1 LQDDILSA
9 EWSSSEWY
17 SRGMLLRTKI
27 AAFTFLLAASLF
39 AQQKEAPAPQSTAK
53 TAIPVLAVEG
63 LGQGAMPLD
72 GPWQFHTGDDLQW
85 ASPSFDDSSWEPM
98 QLDGPWG
105 SQGHSAY
112 TGYAWYRRHVQI
124 KTLGGAQAKY
134 ALLMPPVDDAYEIF
148 WNGKPIGQYGEF
160 PPRARWYYT
169 PLIRRFPVPSAES
182 GTIAI
187 RVWKSPLLFVDPDS
201 LGGLYGPPLLGDA
214 DTIEAQVAAW
224 NAQLMRQNLYD
235 YTLDIL
241 YGFVMLLSLLLW
253 SRNRKVKLFLWL
265 AIFTATPMILS
276 IFQGVFQFPI
286 YFGLGR
292 GFNQPIYA
300 LNHVSLWFLLLYLL
314 RLDGRPTL
322 AKWTRVLAIVTV
334 LAGVLDGALAFF
346 WGHAGAAML
355 ALDAILTTLILVV
368 EVFPFVIIGIGIRQ
382 RLEPSRWWL
391 AISAFV
397 SQMINTI
404 ADASAAGQR
413 FTHWTLYYKVTTPL
427 FTLFG
432 VRFNAGDL
440 AGIGLFLSILY
451 AVYRHSVEQQVRQT
465 ALEQEMQSARE
476 IQRVLIP
483 ETLPSLEGFAM
494 SSAYQPAQ
502 EVGGDFFQIIHEDE
516 GSTIVAL
523 GDVSGKGLKA
533 AMSVSLIVGVLRSLS
548 GEHSSPVEM
557 LQGLNR
563 CLCGRLQGGFVTA
576 IVMRL
581 FPNGKIILANAGH
594 LPPFLNSA
602 ELVIE
607 GSLPLGLISFAEYTE
622 MQIQLHPGD
631 HLSLYT
637 DGLVE
642 ARSSTGEIYGFERLN
657 TLFASRPTA
666 QQATQ
671 AAVAFGQEDDITV
684 LTLTRLAAG
693 EESTTSVTAPFLEPA
708 SAKV

>member
-1 LQDDILSA
+1 
-9 EWSSSEWY
+9 
-17 SRGMLLRTKI
+17 MLLPAKI
-27 AAFTFLLAASLF
+27 AACAFLLAASHF
-39 AQQKEAPAPQSTAK
+39 AQPKEVPAPQSSAK
-53 TAIPVLAVEG
+53 AAPPVLTVAG
-63 LGQGAMPLD
+63 LGQGAISLD
-72 GPWQFHTGDDLQW
+72 GPWQFHTGDNPEW
-85 ASPSFDDSSWEPM
+85 ASPSFDDSRWESI
-98 QLDGPWG
+98 QVNGPWG
-105 SQGHSAY
+105 SQDHPGY

-124 KTLGGAQAKY
+124 NTLAGSKTKY
-134 ALLMPPVDDAYEIF
+134 ALLMPPVDDAYEVF
-148 WNGKPIGQYGEF
+148 WNGKSIGQFGQF
-160 PPRARWYYT
+160 PPRPRWYYSRF
-169 PLIRRFPVPSAES
+169 IRSFPVPSAES
-182 GTIAI
+182 GTISV
-187 RVWKSPLLFVDPDS
+187 RVWKSPLLFVDPDF
-201 LGGLYGPPLLGDA
+201 LGGMYGAPLLGDTN
-214 DTIEAQVAAW
+214 TIDVQLAAS
-224 NAQLMRQNLYD
+224 NAQDMKQNLYD
-235 YTLDIL
+235 FTLVIL
-241 YGFVMLLSLLLW
+241 YGFVTVLSLLLW

-265 AIFTATPMILS
+265 AIFTATPVMLFLI
-276 IFQGVFQFPI
+276 QGMLQIPI
-286 YFGLGR
+286 DYGLGR
-292 GFNQPIYA
+292 GLNQPIYA

-314 RLDGRPTL
+314 RLDDRPTL
-322 AKWTRVLAIVTV
+322 ARWTRVLAIVTV
-334 LAGVLDGALAFF
+334 TAGLLDGALAFF
-346 WGHAGAAML
+346 WGQAGAGML

-413 FTHWTLYYKVTTPL
+413 FTHWTLYNRVMTPL
-427 FTLFG
+427 FTVFG
-432 VRFNAGDL
+432 VYFTAADL

-451 AVYRHSVEQQVRQT
+451 AVYRYNMEQQARQT

-483 ETLPSLEGFAM
+483 ETLPSLEGYAM

-502 EVGGDFFQIIHEDE
+502 EVGGDFFQIIREDG
-516 GSTIVAL
+516 GSAIVAL

-548 GEHSSPVEM
+548 GEKSSPVQM
-557 LQGLNR
+557 LQALNR

-581 FPNGKIILANAGH
+581 FPNGKVILANAGH
-594 LPPFLNSA
+594 LPPFLNSG
-602 ELVIE
+602 ELEIE
-607 GSLPLGLISFAEYTE
+607 GSLPLGLISFAEYSE
-622 MQIQLHPGD
+622 MQIHLHPGD

-657 TLFASRPTA
+657 TLFATQPTA

-684 LTLTRLAAG
+684 LTLTRLSAG
-693 EESTTSVTAPFLEPA
+693 EESSTSLTAPFLEPA
-708 SAKV
+708 PAEA

>member
-1 LQDDILSA
+1 
-9 EWSSSEWY
+9 
-17 SRGMLLRTKI
+17 MLLRAKI
-27 AAFTFLLAASLF
+27 VACTFLLAASLF
-39 AQQKEAPAPQSTAK
+39 AQREDVAHPQQNAATTTPA
-53 TAIPVLAVEG
+53 LAVEG
-63 LGQGAMPLD
+63 LGQGAVALD
-72 GPWQFHTGDDLQW
+72 GPWQFHTGDNPEW
-85 ASPSFDDSSWEPM
+85 ASPSFDDSAWEPI
-98 QLDGPWG
+98 QLTGSWG
-105 SQGHSAY
+105 SQSHPGY

-124 KTLGGAQAKY
+124 HKVGGSHSAY
-134 ALLMPPVDDAYEIF
+134 ALLMPPVDDAYEVF
-148 WNGKPIGQYGEF
+148 WNGKLIGHFGKF
-160 PPRARWYYT
+160 PPRPRWYYS
-169 PLIRRFPVPSAES
+169 PFIRSFAVPTAES
-182 GTIAI
+182 GTIAV

-201 LGGLYGPPLLGDA
+201 LGGMYGPPLLGDS
-214 DTIEAQVAAW
+214 DTIDAQFAAS
-224 NAQLMRQNLYD
+224 NAQTMRQNLYD
-235 YTLDIL
+235 FTLVIL
-241 YGFVMLLSLLLW
+241 YGFVTLLGLLLW

-265 AIFTATPMILS
+265 AIFTATPVMLFVI
-276 IFQGVFQFPI
+276 QGVLQIPI
-286 YFGLGR
+286 YYGLGR

-300 LNHVSLWFLLLYLL
+300 LNHISLWFLLLYLL
-314 RLDGRPTL
+314 RLDGHPTL
-322 AKWTRVLAIVTV
+322 VRWTRALAIVT
-334 LAGVLDGALAFF
+334 LTAGILDGALAFL
-346 WGHAGAAML
+346 WGNAGSGML
-355 ALDAILTTLILVV
+355 SLDAILTTLILVV
-368 EVFPFVIIGIGIRQ
+368 EVFPFVIISIGIRQ

-404 ADASAAGQR
+404 ADASSAGQR

-427 FTLFG
+427 FSVFG
-432 VRFNAGDL
+432 VHFTAADL

-451 AVYRHSVEQQVRQT
+451 AVYRYSMEQQARQGV
-465 ALEQEMQSARE
+465 LEQEMQSAQE

-502 EVGGDFFQIIHEDE
+502 EVGGDFFQIIREDE

-548 GEHSSPVEM
+548 GENSTPVQM

-576 IVMRL
+576 IVLRL
-581 FPNGKIILANAGH
+581 FPNGRVILANAGH
-594 LPPFLNSA
+594 LPPFLNSG
-602 ELVIE
+602 ELEIE
-607 GSLPLGLISFAEYTE
+607 GSLPLGLISLAEYSE
-622 MQIQLHPGD
+622 IQIQLHPGD

-657 TLFASRPTA
+657 ALFASRPTA
-666 QQATQ
+666 QQATE

-693 EESTTSVTAPFLEPA
+693 EESTTSLTAPFLEPA
-708 SAKV
+708 PAEV

>member
-1 LQDDILSA
+1 
-9 EWSSSEWY
+9 
-17 SRGMLLRTKI
+17 MLLRSKI
-27 AAFTFLLAASLF
+27 AACSFLLAMSLL
-39 AQQKEAPAPQSTAK
+39 AQQKAAPAPQSTTHAA
-53 TAIPVLAVEG
+53 TPVLAVQG
-63 LGQGAMPLD
+63 LGQGAIPLD
-72 GPWQFHTGDDLQW
+72 GTWQFHTGDNPEW
-85 ASPSFDDSSWEPM
+85 ASPLFDDSRWESI
-98 QLDGPWG
+98 QVNGPWG
-105 SQGHSAY
+105 SQDHPGY

-124 KTLGGAQAKY
+124 NTLAGSKTKY
-134 ALLMPPVDDAYEIF
+134 ALLMPPVDDAYEVF
-148 WNGKPIGQYGEF
+148 WNGKSIGQFGQF
-160 PPRARWYYT
+160 PPRPRWYYST
-169 PLIRRFPVPSAES
+169 FPSSFPVPSAES

-201 LGGLYGPPLLGDA
+201 LGGMYGPPVLGDA
-214 DTIEAQVAAW
+214 DTIDAQLTAS
-224 NAQLMRQNLYD
+224 NAQNIRQNLYD
-235 YTLDIL
+235 FTLVIL
-241 YGFVMLLSLLLW
+241 YGFVTLLSLLLW
-253 SRNRKVKLFLWL
+253 SRNRRVKLFLWL
-265 AIFTATPMILS
+265 AIFTATPVMLFLI
-276 IFQGVFQFPI
+276 QGVLQIPI
-286 YFGLGR
+286 DYGLGR
-292 GFNQPIYA
+292 GLNQPIYA

-314 RLDGRPTL
+314 RLDKRPTL
-322 AKWTRVLAIVTV
+322 VRWTRMLAIVTV
-334 LAGVLDGALAFF
+334 AAGVLDGALAFF
-346 WGHAGAAML
+346 WGNAGAGML

-427 FTLFG
+427 FTIFG
-432 VRFNAGDL
+432 VHFTAADL

-451 AVYRHSVEQQVRQT
+451 AVYRYSMEQQARQN

-502 EVGGDFFQIIHEDE
+502 EVGGDFFQIIREDA

-548 GEHSSPVEM
+548 GENSSPVQM

-581 FPNGKIILANAGH
+581 FPNGKVILANAGH

-602 ELVIE
+602 ELEIE
-607 GSLPLGLISFAEYTE
+607 GSLPLGLLSFAEYSE
-622 MQIQLHPGD
+622 VQIQLHPGD

-657 TLFASRPTA
+657 RLFATRPTA

-684 LTLTRLAAG
+684 LTLTRLEAG
-693 EESTTSVTAPFLEPA
+693 EESTTSLSAPFLEPA
-708 SAKV
+708 PAEV

>member
-1 LQDDILSA
+1 
-9 EWSSSEWY
+9 
-17 SRGMLLRTKI
+17 MLLQAKI
-27 AAFTFLLAASLF
+27 AACTLLLAVSLF

-53 TAIPVLAVEG
+53 VASPVLAVEG
-63 LGQGAMPLD
+63 LGQGSIALD
-72 GPWQFHTGDDLQW
+72 GPWQFHAGDDPAW
-85 ASPSFDDSSWEPM
+85 ASPSYDDSA
-98 QLDGPWG
+98 WG
-105 SQGHSAY
+105 AIQVTDRWGTQNHPAY
-112 TGYAWYRRHVQI
+112 TGYAWYRRHVRI
-124 KTLGGAQAKY
+124 NTIGGAPAKY
-134 ALLMPPVDDAYEIF
+134 ALLMPPVDDVYEIF
-148 WNGKPIGQYGEF
+148 WNGKPIGQSGKF

-169 PLIRRFPVPSAES
+169 PPARSFAVPAAGS

-201 LGGLYGPPLLGDA
+201 LGGLYGPPVLGDA
-214 DTIEAQVAAW
+214 DTIDAQLTAL
-224 NAQLMRQNLYD
+224 NAQSMWQNLYD

-265 AIFTATPMILS
+265 AIFTATPLVLS
-276 IFQGVFQFPI
+276 LIQGVVQVPI
-286 YFGLGR
+286 DYGLGR
-292 GFNQPIYA
+292 GLNQPIYA

-322 AKWTRVLAIVTV
+322 ARWTRVLAILTVVTG
-334 LAGVLDGALAFF
+334 LLDGALAFF
-346 WGHAGAAML
+346 WGSAGPGML
-355 ALDAILTTLILVV
+355 ALDAVLTTLILVV

-391 AISAFV
+391 AISAFI

-413 FTHWTLYYKVTTPL
+413 FTHWTLYDKLNAPL
-427 FTLFG
+427 FTVFG
-432 VRFNAGDL
+432 VRFDAADL

-451 AVYRHSVEQQVRQT
+451 AVYRFNLDQQVRQS
-465 ALEQEMQSARE
+465 ALEREMQSARE
-476 IQRVLIP
+476 IQQVLIP
-483 ETLPSLEGFAM
+483 ETLPSLPGFSM

-502 EVGGDFFQIIHEDE
+502 EVGGDFFQIIHEDA

-548 GEHSSPVEM
+548 GENSSPVQM

-576 IVMRL
+576 MVMRL
-581 FPNGKIILANAGH
+581 FPNGKVILANAGH
-594 LPPFLNSA
+594 LPPFLNSR
-602 ELVIE
+602 ELEIE
-607 GSLPLGLISFAEYTE
+607 GSLPLGLLSFAEYNE
-622 MQIQLHPGD
+622 IQIQLHPGD

-642 ARSSTGEIYGFERLN
+642 ARSATGEIYGFERLN
-657 TLFASRPTA
+657 TLFATRPSA

-684 LTLTRLAAG
+684 LTLTRLSAG
-693 EESTTSVTAPFLEPA
+693 EESTTSLTAPFLEPA
-708 SAKV
+708 PAEV

>member
-1 LQDDILSA
+1 
-9 EWSSSEWY
+9 
-17 SRGMLLRTKI
+17 MLLPAKI
-27 AAFTFLLAASLF
+27 AAWSFLLAASLL
-39 AQQKEAPAPQSTAK
+39 AQQLITPQLQPNVATP
-53 TAIPVLAVEG
+53 TPVLTVEG
-63 LGQGAMPLD
+63 LGQGAVALD
-72 GPWQFHTGDDLQW
+72 GPWQFRTGDNPEW
-85 ASPSFDDSSWEPM
+85 ASPSFDDSAWEPI
-98 QLDGPWG
+98 QITGSWG
-105 SQGHSAY
+105 SQSHPGY
-112 TGYAWYRRHVQI
+112 TGYAWYRRHLEIHAV
-124 KTLGGAQAKY
+124 GGAHPNY
-134 ALLMPPVDDAYEIF
+134 ALLMPPVDDAYEVF
-148 WNGKPIGQYGEF
+148 WNGKLIGHSGKL
-160 PPRARWYYT
+160 PPRPRWYYT
-169 PLIRRFPVPSAES
+169 PFMRSFVVPATES
-182 GTIAI
+182 GTVAV

-201 LGGLYGPPLLGDA
+201 LGGIYGPPLLGDA
-214 DTIEAQVAAW
+214 DSIDAQLIAT
-224 NAQLMRQNLYD
+224 NAQSMRQNLYD
-235 YTLDIL
+235 FTLVIL
-241 YGFVMLLSLLLW
+241 YGFVTLLSLLLW
-253 SRNRKVKLFLWL
+253 SRNRKVQLFLWL
-265 AIFTATPMILS
+265 AIFTATPVLLFVIQGMLQIS
-276 IFQGVFQFPI
+276 IS
-286 YFGLGR
+286 YGLGR
-292 GFNQPIYA
+292 GLNQPIYA

-314 RLDGRPTL
+314 QLDGRPVL
-322 AKWTRVLAIVTV
+322 ARWTRVLATVTV
-334 LAGVLDGALAFF
+334 VAGILDGALAFF
-346 WGHAGAAML
+346 WGNAGPGML

-368 EVFPFVIIGIGIRQ
+368 EVFPFVIIAIGIRQ

-404 ADASAAGQR
+404 ADASSAGQR

-427 FTLFG
+427 FILFG
-432 VRFNAGDL
+432 VRFTAGDL

-451 AVYRHSVEQQVRQT
+451 AVYRFSMEQQARQA

-483 ETLPSLEGFAM
+483 ETLPSLEGYAM

-548 GEHSSPVEM
+548 GENSSPVEM

-576 IVMRL
+576 IVLRL
-581 FPNGKIILANAGH
+581 FPNGKVILANAGH
-594 LPPFLNSA
+594 LPPYLNSS
-602 ELVIE
+602 ELEIE
-607 GSLPLGLISFAEYTE
+607 GSLPLGLISFAEYGE
-622 MQIQLHPGD
+622 IQIQLHPGD

-657 TLFASRPTA
+657 ELFASRPTA

-671 AAVAFGQEDDITV
+671 AAVDFGQEDDITV

-693 EESTTSVTAPFLEPA
+693 EESTTSLTAPFLEPVPA
-708 SAKV
+708 EA

>member
-1 LQDDILSA
+1 
-9 EWSSSEWY
+9 
-17 SRGMLLRTKI
+17 MLLQAKI
-27 AAFTFLLAASLF
+27 AACGFLLTVSLF
-39 AQQKEAPAPQSTAK
+39 AQQKVVPAPQATPQASA
-53 TAIPVLAVEG
+53 PVLAVEG
-63 LGQGAMPLD
+63 LGPGAIPLD
-72 GPWQFHTGDDLQW
+72 GAWQFHTGDNPQW
-85 ASPSFDDSSWEPM
+85 ASPSFDDSGWESM
-98 QLDGPWG
+98 QVNGPWG
-105 SQGHSAY
+105 SQGHPGY

-124 KTLGGAQAKY
+124 HTVSGSQAKY
-134 ALLMPPVDDAYEIF
+134 ALLMPQVDDAYEIF
-148 WNGKPIGQYGEF
+148 WNGKSIGRFGRF
-160 PPRARWYYT
+160 PPRPRWYYT
-169 PLIRRFPVPSAES
+169 SFIRSFVVPSAES

-187 RVWKSPLLFVDPDS
+187 RVWKSPLLFVDPAT
-201 LGGLYGPPLLGDA
+201 LGGIYGPPLLGDA
-214 DTIEAQVAAW
+214 DTIDAQLAAS
-224 NAQLMRQNLYD
+224 NAQTMRQNLYD
-235 YTLDIL
+235 FTLVIL
-241 YGFVMLLSLLLW
+241 YGFVTLLSLLLW

-265 AIFTATPMILS
+265 AIFTATPVMLFLI
-276 IFQGVFQFPI
+276 QGVLQIPI
-286 YFGLGR
+286 DYGLGR
-292 GFNQPIYA
+292 GLNQPIYA

-314 RLDGRPTL
+314 RLDGRPAL
-322 AKWTRVLAIVTV
+322 ARWTRVLAIVTV
-334 LAGVLDGALAFF
+334 VAGVLDGALAFI
-346 WGHAGAAML
+346 WGNAGAGML

-397 SQMINTI
+397 SQMINSI

-413 FTHWTLYYKVTTPL
+413 FTHWTLWDRVMAPL
-427 FTLFG
+427 FTIFG
-432 VRFNAGDL
+432 VHFTAADL

-451 AVYRHSVEQQVRQT
+451 AVYRYNVEQQARQT

-502 EVGGDFFQIIHEDE
+502 EVGGDFFQIIREDQ

-548 GEHSSPVEM
+548 GENSSPVQM

-576 IVMRL
+576 IVLRL
-581 FPNGKIILANAGH
+581 FPNGKVILANAGH

-602 ELVIE
+602 ELEIE
-607 GSLPLGLISFAEYTE
+607 GSLPLGLLSFAEYSE
-622 MQIQLHPGD
+622 VEIRLHPGD

-642 ARSSTGEIYGFERLN
+642 ARSATGEIYGFERLN
-657 TLFASRPTA
+657 ALFATQPTA

-693 EESTTSVTAPFLEPA
+693 EESSTSLTAPFLEPA
-708 SAKV
+708 ASEA

>member
-1 LQDDILSA
+1 
-9 EWSSSEWY
+9 
-17 SRGMLLRTKI
+17 MLLRTKI

-39 AQQKEAPAPQSTAK
+39 AQPKEAPAPQLTAK
-53 TAIPVLAVEG
+53 AATPVLVVQG
-63 LGQGAMPLD
+63 LGQGAIPLD
-72 GPWQFHTGDDLQW
+72 GSWQFHTGDNPEW
-85 ASPSFDDSSWEPM
+85 ASPSFDDSRWESM
-98 QLDGPWG
+98 QLNGSWG
-105 SQGHSAY
+105 GQGHPSY

-124 KTLGGAQAKY
+124 HSLPGSQAKY

-148 WNGKPIGQYGEF
+148 WNGRPIGQFGKF
-160 PPRARWYYT
+160 PPRPRWYYST
-169 PLIRRFPVPSAES
+169 FPTSFPVPSAES

-201 LGGLYGPPLLGDA
+201 LGGMYGPPLLGDV
-214 DTIEAQVAAW
+214 DTIGAQLTAF
-224 NAQLMRQNLYD
+224 NAQNIRQNLYD
-235 YTLDIL
+235 FTLVIL
-241 YGFVMLLSLLLW
+241 YGFVTLLSLLLW

-265 AIFTATPMILS
+265 AIFTATPVMLFVI
-276 IFQGVFQFPI
+276 QGVLQIPI
-286 YFGLGR
+286 YYGFGR

-314 RLDGRPTL
+314 RLDDRPTL
-322 AKWTRVLAIVTV
+322 SRWTQVLAIVTV
-334 LAGVLDGALAFF
+334 AAGVLDGALAFF

-355 ALDAILTTLILVV
+355 TLDAILTTLILVV

-413 FTHWTLYYKVTTPL
+413 FTHWTLYYKVTTPI
-427 FTLFG
+427 FTIFG
-432 VRFNAGDL
+432 VHFTAAAL
-440 AGIGLFLSILY
+440 AGITLFLSILY
-451 AVYRHSVEQQVRQT
+451 AVYRYSMEQQVRQT

-581 FPNGKIILANAGH
+581 FPNGRVILANAGH

-607 GSLPLGLISFAEYTE
+607 GSLPLWLISFAEYTE
-622 MQIQLHPGD
+622 IQIQLHPGD
-631 HLSLYT
+631 HFSLYT

-671 AAVAFGQEDDITV
+671 AAIAFGQEDDITV

-708 SAKV
+708 AAEA

>member
-1 LQDDILSA
+1 
-9 EWSSSEWY
+9 
-17 SRGMLLRTKI
+17 MLLRTKL
-27 AAFTFLLAASLF
+27 AACTLLLAASLL
-39 AQQKEAPAPQSTAK
+39 AQQRGVAHPQQKSAST
-53 TAIPVLAVEG
+53 TPILTVDG
-63 LGQGAMPLD
+63 LGPGAVALD
-72 GPWQFHTGDDLQW
+72 GPWQFHIGDNPKW
-85 ASPSFDDSSWEPM
+85 ASPSFDDSAWEPI
-98 QLDGPWG
+98 QLDGSWG
-105 SQGHSAY
+105 SQSHPGY

-124 KTLGGAQAKY
+124 HTVAGGQTKY
-134 ALLMPPVDDAYEIF
+134 SLLMPPVDDAYEVF
-148 WNGKPIGQYGEF
+148 WNGKPIGQFGKF
-160 PPRARWYYT
+160 PPRPRWYYST
-169 PLIRRFPVPSAES
+169 FPRSFPVPSAES

-201 LGGLYGPPLLGDA
+201 LGGMYGPPLLGDT
-214 DTIEAQVAAW
+214 DTIDAQLAAF
-224 NAQLMRQNLYD
+224 NAQNMRQNLYD
-235 YTLDIL
+235 FTLVIL
-241 YGFVMLLSLLLW
+241 YGFVTLLSLLLW
-253 SRNRKVKLFLWL
+253 SRNRQVKLFLWL
-265 AIFTATPMILS
+265 AIFTATPVILFV
-276 IFQGVFQFPI
+276 IQGVLQIPI
-286 YFGLGR
+286 YYDLGR

-322 AKWTRVLAIVTV
+322 VRWTRVLAILT
-334 LAGVLDGALAFF
+334 LAAGVLDGALAFF
-346 WGHAGAAML
+346 WGHAGAGML
-355 ALDAILTTLILVV
+355 VLDAILTTLILVV
-368 EVFPFVIIGIGIRQ
+368 EVFPFVIIAIGIRE

-391 AISAFV
+391 AITAFV

-427 FTLFG
+427 FTIFG
-432 VRFNAGDL
+432 VHFTAADL
-440 AGIGLFLSILY
+440 AGIALFLSILY
-451 AVYRHSVEQQVRQT
+451 AVYRYSMEQQARQST
-465 ALEQEMQSARE
+465 LEQEMQSARE

-548 GEHSSPVEM
+548 GENSSPVQM

-581 FPNGKIILANAGH
+581 FPNGKVILANAGH

-602 ELVIE
+602 ELEIE
-607 GSLPLGLISFAEYTE
+607 GSLPLGLISIAEYSE
-622 MQIQLHPGD
+622 IQIQLHPGD

-657 TLFASRPTA
+657 RLFATRPTA

-684 LTLTRLAAG
+684 LTLTRLEAG
-693 EESTTSVTAPFLEPA
+693 EESTTSLTAPFLEPA
-708 SAKV
+708 PAL

>member
-1 LQDDILSA
+1 
-9 EWSSSEWY
+9 
-17 SRGMLLRTKI
+17 MLLQAKI
-27 AAFTFLLAASLF
+27 AACTFLLAASLF
-39 AQQKEAPAPQSTAK
+39 AQQKEVPAPQSA
-53 TAIPVLAVEG
+53 ANAAAPVLAVNG
-63 LGQGAMPLD
+63 LGQGAIPLD
-72 GPWQFHTGDDLQW
+72 GAWQFHTGDNPQW
-85 ASPSFDDSSWEPM
+85 ASPSFDDSDWEAM
-98 QLDGPWG
+98 QINGPWG
-105 SQGHSAY
+105 SQDHPGY

-124 KTLGGAQAKY
+124 HTLAGSQTKY
-134 ALLMPPVDDAYEIF
+134 ALLMPPVDDAYEVF
-148 WNGKPIGQYGEF
+148 WNGKSIGQFGKF
-160 PPRARWYYT
+160 PPRPRWYYST
-169 PLIRRFPVPSAES
+169 FPTSFPVPAAES

-187 RVWKSPLLFVDPDS
+187 RVWKSPLLFVDPVH

-214 DTIEAQVAAW
+214 DTIDAQLTAS
-224 NAQLMRQNLYD
+224 NAQNMRQNLYD
-235 YTLDIL
+235 FTLVIL
-241 YGFVMLLSLLLW
+241 YGFVTLLSLLLW

-265 AIFTATPMILS
+265 AIFTATPVMLFLIA
-276 IFQGVFQFPI
+276 GVLQIPI
-286 YFGLGR
+286 GYGVGR
-292 GFNQPIYA
+292 GLNQPIYA

-314 RLDGRPTL
+314 RLDTRPTL
-322 AKWTRVLAIVTV
+322 ARWTRVLAIVTV
-334 LAGVLDGALAFF
+334 AAGGLDGALAFF
-346 WGHAGAAML
+346 WGNAGPGML

-382 RLEPSRWWL
+382 QLEPSRWWL

-413 FTHWTLYYKVTTPL
+413 FTHWTMYDKVTTPL
-427 FTLFG
+427 FSIFG
-432 VRFNAGDL
+432 VHFTATDL

-451 AVYRHSVEQQVRQT
+451 AVYRYNVEQQARQT

-483 ETLPSLEGFAM
+483 ETLPSLEGFAV

-548 GEHSSPVEM
+548 GEKSSPVQM
-557 LQGLNR
+557 LQALNR

-581 FPNGKIILANAGH
+581 FPNGKLIMANAGH

-602 ELVIE
+602 ELEIE
-607 GSLPLGLISFAEYTE
+607 GSLPLGLLSFAEYSE
-622 MQIQLHPGD
+622 VEIRLHPGD

-642 ARSSTGEIYGFERLN
+642 ARSATGEIYGFERLN
-657 TLFASRPTA
+657 ALFATQPTA

-671 AAVAFGQEDDITV
+671 AAIAFGQEDDITV

-693 EESTTSVTAPFLEPA
+693 EESSTSLTAPFLEPA
-708 SAKV
+708 TAET

>member
-1 LQDDILSA
+1 MVACS
-9 EWSSSEWY
+9 
-17 SRGMLLRTKI
+17 
-27 AAFTFLLAASLF
+27 FLLAASLF
-39 AQQKEAPAPQSTAK
+39 AQQKEVPVPQAPGNAT
-53 TAIPVLAVEG
+53 TPVLAVEG
-63 LGQGAMPLD
+63 LGQGAIPLD
-72 GPWQFHTGDDLQW
+72 GPWQFHTGDNSEW
-85 ASPSFDDSSWEPM
+85 ASPSFDDSGWESM
-98 QLDGPWG
+98 QVNGPWG
-105 SQGHSAY
+105 SQDHPGY

-124 KTLGGAQAKY
+124 HTIAGSQTKY
-134 ALLMPPVDDAYEIF
+134 ALLMPPVDDVYEVF
-148 WNGKPIGQYGEF
+148 WDGKRIGQFGKF
-160 PPRARWYYT
+160 PPRPRWYYST
-169 PLIRRFPVPSAES
+169 FPSSFPVPSAES

-187 RVWKSPLLFVDPDS
+187 RVWKSPLLFVDPDV
-201 LGGLYGPPLLGDA
+201 LGGMYGPPLLGDT
-214 DTIEAQVAAW
+214 DTIHAQFAASS
-224 NAQLMRQNLYD
+224 AQNMQQNLYD
-235 YTLDIL
+235 FTLVIL
-241 YGFVMLLSLLLW
+241 YGFVTLLSLLLW
-253 SRNRKVKLFLWL
+253 SRNRTVKLFLWL
-265 AIFTATPMILS
+265 AIFTATPVMLFVI
-276 IFQGVFQFPI
+276 QGVLQIPI
-286 YFGLGR
+286 YYGFGR
-292 GFNQPIYA
+292 GINQPIYA

-314 RLDGRPTL
+314 RLDVRPTL
-322 AKWTRVLAIVTV
+322 ARLTKVLASVTV
-334 LAGVLDGALAFF
+334 AAGVLDGALAFF
-346 WGHAGAAML
+346 WGHAGAGML
-355 ALDAILTTLILVV
+355 SVDAILTTLILMV

-391 AISAFV
+391 AITAFI

-413 FTHWTLYYKVTTPL
+413 FTHWTLYYRVTTPL

-432 VRFNAGDL
+432 VHFTAADL

-451 AVYRHSVEQQVRQT
+451 AVYRYSMEQQARQT
-465 ALEQEMQSARE
+465 TLEQEMQSARE
-476 IQRVLIP
+476 IQQVLIP

-548 GEHSSPVEM
+548 GENSSPVQM

-581 FPNGKIILANAGH
+581 FPNGSVVLANAGH
-594 LPPFLNSA
+594 LPPFLNSG
-602 ELVIE
+602 ELEIE
-607 GSLPLGLISFAEYTE
+607 GSLPLGLISFAEYSE
-622 MQIQLHPGD
+622 VQIQLQPGD

-642 ARSSTGEIYGFERLN
+642 ARSATGEIYGFERLN

-693 EESTTSVTAPFLEPA
+693 EESTTSLSAPFLEPVA
-708 SAKV
+708 INA

>member
-1 LQDDILSA
+1 
-9 EWSSSEWY
+9 
-17 SRGMLLRTKI
+17 MLLHAKI
-27 AAFTFLLAASLF
+27 AACTFLLAASLF
-39 AQQKEAPAPQSTAK
+39 AQQKEVPAPQSTAK
-53 TAIPVLAVEG
+53 SATPALVVEG
-63 LGQGAMPLD
+63 LGPGAVPLD
-72 GPWQFHTGDDLQW
+72 GPWQFHTGDNPAW
-85 ASPSFDDSSWEPM
+85 ASPSFDDSGWEPM
-98 QLDGPWG
+98 QLDAYWG
-105 SQGHSAY
+105 SQGHPAY

-124 KTLGGAQAKY
+124 HTPSGAQLKY
-134 ALLMPPVDDAYEIF
+134 ALLMPPVDDAYELF
-148 WNGKPIGQYGEF
+148 WNGKPIGQLGRF
-160 PPRARWYYT
+160 PPRARWYYSSFT
-169 PLIRRFPVPSAES
+169 RSFALPSAES

-201 LGGLYGPPLLGDA
+201 LGGMYAPPLLGDA
-214 DTIEAQVAAW
+214 DAIDAQLAAS
-224 NAQLMRQNLYD
+224 NAQGMRQNLYD
-235 YTLDIL
+235 FTLVIL
-241 YGFVMLLSLLLW
+241 YGFVTLLSLLLW

-265 AIFTATPMILS
+265 AIFTATPMMLFVI
-276 IFQGVFQFPI
+276 QGGLQFPI

-292 GFNQPIYA
+292 GLNQSIYA

-322 AKWTRVLAIVTV
+322 ARWTRVLAIVTV
-334 LAGVLDGALAFF
+334 AAGVLDGALAFF
-346 WGHAGAAML
+346 WGSAGPGMM
-355 ALDAILTTLILVV
+355 ALDAILTTFMLVV
-368 EVFPFVIIGIGIRQ
+368 GVFPFVIIAIGIRQ

-413 FTHWTLYYKVTTPL
+413 FTHWSLWQTVVYTPL

-432 VRFNAGDL
+432 VRFIASDL

-451 AVYRHSVEQQVRQT
+451 AVYRFNMEQQARQS

-476 IQRVLIP
+476 IQQVLIP
-483 ETLPSLEGFAM
+483 ETLPSLEGYSM

-502 EVGGDFFQIIHEDE
+502 EVGGDFFQIIREDE

-548 GEHSSPVEM
+548 GQRSSPVQM
-557 LQGLNR
+557 LQALNR

-576 IVMRL
+576 IVLRL
-581 FPNGKIILANAGH
+581 FPNGKVILANAGH
-594 LPPFLNSA
+594 LPPFLNSG
-602 ELVIE
+602 ELEIE
-607 GSLPLGLISFAEYTE
+607 GSLPLGLISFAEYSE
-622 MQIQLHPGD
+622 IQIRLHPGD

-642 ARSSTGEIYGFERLN
+642 ARSTTGEIYGFERLN
-657 TLFASRPTA
+657 ALFATQPTA

-693 EESTTSVTAPFLEPA
+693 EESSTSLTAPFLQPTPA
-708 SAKV
+708 EA